1 MENDDIRAFKNAE
14 TEMLVNDALYARDM
28 GLLDSYLEMFNQM
41 AGNISEED
49 IKQLRALASD

>member
-1 MENDDIRAFKNAE
+1 LENQNIREFKNAE

-41 AGNISEED
+41 SDNISDED
-49 IKQLRALASD
+49 VKQLRALASD